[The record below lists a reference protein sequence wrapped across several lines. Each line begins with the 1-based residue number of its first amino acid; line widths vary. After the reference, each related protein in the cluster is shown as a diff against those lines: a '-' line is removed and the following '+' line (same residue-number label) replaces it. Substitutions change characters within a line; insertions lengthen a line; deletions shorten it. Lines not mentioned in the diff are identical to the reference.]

1 MRLGCSLVCF
11 FDPVSFLSYTIRV
24 LPSALSLRNSVT
36 NASGDERQVAWLQ
49 GCRPGAMDMVR
60 LVDLRPGIYR
70 PSAPACVRS
79 EIDIV
84 KQHEKLSLSW
94 QLETSKPHMVGCPCG
109 SAWGPCA
116 LPAKPSPQEASA
128 LLRISMSI
136 GHGIGMCMCMCIKLP
151 RSIICIRP
159 SGSRALLAAAE
170 IRLPG

>member
-109 SAWGPCA
+109 SAWGAVRPPRKTF
-116 LPAKPSPQEASA
+116 PARSFGVAPHIHVY
-128 LLRISMSI
+128 R
-136 GHGIGMCMCMCIKLP
+136 P
-151 RSIICIRP
+151 RDRHVHVHVHQTPPVDHLYTPFWI
-159 SGSRALLAAAE
+159 
-170 IRLPG
+170 